1 MAKIDLLTEMLR
13 PAAEALG
20 YEFLGVEFVGQG
32 IHSVLR
38 VYIDHEDGISVE
50 DCTKVSHQAS
60 GVLEVEDPITSQ
72 YTLEVSSP
80 GMDRPLFTLPH
91 FEKVIGQEIN
101 IRCHLGVDGRR
112 KFKGILNQVDENRLI
127 ITVDNQEYD
136 VDFHDIDKANLVPV
150 FD

>member
-1 MAKIDLLTEMLR
+1 MAKLEALTEMLK

-20 YEFLGVEFVGQG
+20 YEFLGIEYVGQG

-38 VYIDHEDGISVE
+38 IYIDHEDGIKVD

-60 GVLEVEDPITSQ
+60 GILEVEDPIASQ

-91 FEKVIGQEIN
+91 FEKVVGQEISV
-101 IRCHLGVDGRR
+101 RCHLGVDGRR
-112 KFKGILNQVDENRLI
+112 KFKGVLNKIEAHNLI
-127 ITVDNQEYD
+127 ITVDNQEYE
-136 VDFHDIDKANLVPV
+136 VDFHDVDKANLVPV

>member
-1 MAKIDLLTEMLR
+1 MAKIDQLTEMLQ

-20 YEFLGVEFVGQG
+20 YEFLGVEYVSQG
-32 IHSVLR
+32 VHSVLR
-38 VYIDHEDGISVE
+38 IYIDHDNGITVD

-60 GVLEVEDPITSQ
+60 GILEVEDPINSQ

-91 FEKVIGQEIN
+91 FEKVVGQEIN
-101 IRCHLGVDGRR
+101 LRCHLGVDGRR
-112 KFKGILNQVDENRLI
+112 KFKGELVEVDENQLVIR
-127 ITVDNQEYD
+127 VDNQDYT
-136 VDFHDIDKANLVPV
+136 VDFQDVDKANVVPV